1 MGTVYKI
8 HCGSI
13 GGAGYRAAEKLH
25 CDDGIHC
32 GSVGGAGPAPR
43 QNTISAGN
51 SITAVGANQ
60 GRQSRAARFARSRR
74 GPIPAAGRAWY
85 TNGPSNGLPTG
96 NQGVRQMTA

>member
-1 MGTVYKI
+1 MQSAERDGLSRQI

-13 GGAGYRAAEKLH
+13 
-25 CDDGIHC
+25 
-32 GSVGGAGPAPR
+32 GGAGPAPR

-74 GPIPAAGRAWY
+74 GAVPAAGGACIPAY
-85 TNGPSNGLPTG
+85 NVSKDTPQQEKN
-96 NQGVRQMTA
+96 